1 MIDLILTPE
10 INALCNGSD
19 NELNVLVQAR
29 PKEDFKF
36 SKKRKDLNLAIV
48 IDRSGSMS
56 GQPLEE
62 AKKSAIM
69 LVEKMSQ
76 TDRVSIIAYDWSSE
90 IIVPST
96 LCHNKRFII
105 GEISGILA
113 QGSTD
118 LHGGWLLGAEE
129 VAKYKNNKSIN
140 RVLLLS
146 DGNAN
151 HGVCNTFEIFRQVDK
166 LSETGI
172 STSTYGLGH
181 HFNEELMIGM
191 ANNGKG
197 QGYYGE
203 TAEDLIDPFEEEFE
217 LLANTIATNLKLKV
231 KIPHFVNLKSMNQLN
246 GTYLNWS
253 IPDLALGG
261 EGWALFKLSVKK
273 EFIKDKPMEVLSCML
288 EYKNIEG
295 DKHSTEDHKLILE
308 PLKPSA
314 FSEMESDEK
323 VNSRVLEVTIANY
336 QREARGAALRG
347 EWHRV
352 DSIIGHAKDIGDDH
366 EWLRQNIM
374 AIEKYAKKRQTQQ
387 FAKETYYSAE
397 KLDKRLASYDEAVND
412 YSMDDEIAKPSF
424 LRRKLERGKRMY

>member
-1 MIDLILTPE
+1 MIDLIITPE
-10 INALCNGSD
+10 INALCNNKD

-29 PKEDFKF
+29 AKDDYQFI
-36 SKKRKDLNLAIV
+36 KKRKNLNLAIV
-48 IDRSGSMS
+48 IDRSSSMR

-76 TDRVSIIAYDWSSE
+76 TDRISIITYDD
-90 IIVPST
+90 IPQITVPST
-96 LCHNKRFII
+96 LCHNKRYII
-105 GEISGILA
+105 GEISRIAIG
-113 QGSTD
+113 GSTN

-151 HGVCNTFEIFRQVDK
+151 QGVCDPFEIFRQVDK

-203 TAEDLIDPFEEEFE
+203 TAEDLVDPFEEEFE

-231 KIPHFVNLKSMNQLN
+231 KIPHFVNLKSMNRLN

-261 EGWALFKLSVKK
+261 EGWALFKLSIKK
-273 EFIKDKPMEVLSCML
+273 EFIKDKPMEVLSCKL
-288 EYKNIEG
+288 EYKNLEG
-295 DKHSTEDHKLILE
+295 DNHSTEDHKLILE

-314 FSEMESDEK
+314 FSEIEMNEK
-323 VNSRVLEVTIANY
+323 VNSRVLEVTIADY
-336 QREARGAALRG
+336 QRQAREAALRG
-347 EWHRV
+347 EWHQV
-352 DSIIGHAKDIGDDH
+352 DRIIGYAKNIGDHH
-366 EWLRQNIM
+366 EWLKQNIM
-374 AIEKYAKKRQTQQ
+374 AIEKYAINRQAQQ
-387 FAKETYYSAE
+387 LSKEAFYSAE
-397 KLDKRLASYDEAVND
+397 KLDKRLASYDEDAVNYNID
-412 YSMDDEIAKPSF
+412 HEIEKPAF